1 MTLAEGKE
9 PNQHC
14 IVILSISCISWEEV
28 GQLRYTEVK
37 RLRDKFTII
46 HPWATFLLWEWDING
61 NYTVTDHKLIACLN
75 FLGFLNIILFWS
87 YTSLC
92 YLPREVKGIL
102 QLLLQIRLLVCSPVV
117 LMLAVI
123 FAILCL
129 VQCLWLCRQQF
140 PWEQPAVA
148 KHKYLYSKC
157 K

>member
-1 MTLAEGKE
+1 M
-9 PNQHC
+9 
-14 IVILSISCISWEEV
+14 EV

-75 FLGFLNIILFWS
+75 FLGFPKR
-87 YTSLC
+87 C
-92 YLPREVKGIL
+92 CLPREVKGIL
-102 QLLLQIRLLVCSPVV
+102 QLLLQVRLLVCSPVV

-123 FAILCL
+123 FEILCL
-129 VQCLWLCRQQF
+129 VQWLWLCRQQF

-148 KHKYLYSKC
+148 KHKYLYLKC
-157 K
+157 KYDRRKHIKNKQHKHMTAG